1 MELRHLRYFVGVAEA
16 LSFTK
21 TAKKLHIAARTTMW
35 CFALLIKVRKIG
47 VEPDN
52 KRLARCANTAL
63 TQPRKAKQM
72 NTLNKETTWNPLREM
87 EEAQNRLH
95 RFFVGGFPI
104 TPGGGEIHSLAVADW
119 SPEVDISEDDQ
130 GYLLKADLPE
140 MKKDD
145 VRVTLED
152 GILSVSG
159 ERKCQKEDQKKKF
172 HRIERSFGTFRRSF
186 TLPEDADS
194 TKVTAEFRD
203 GVLKVHLPTTATP
216 KSKAIQVKV
225 A

>member
-1 MELRHLRYFVGVAEA
+1 
-16 LSFTK
+16 
-21 TAKKLHIAARTTMW
+21 
-35 CFALLIKVRKIG
+35 
-47 VEPDN
+47 
-52 KRLARCANTAL
+52 
-63 TQPRKAKQM
+63 M
-72 NTLNKETTWNPLREM
+72 NTLNKVIPWNPLRGM
-87 EEAQNRLH
+87 EEAQNRFNP
-95 RFFVGGFPI
+95 FFLAGFPNRM
-104 TPGGGEIHSLAVADW
+104 GSGEIHSLAVADW

-145 VRVTLED
+145 VRVTVED

-194 TKVTAEFRD
+194 TKVTADFHD
-203 GVLKVHLPTTATP
+203 GVLKVHLPTMTIAR
-216 KSKAIQVKV
+216 SKAIEVKV
-225 A
+225 K

>member
-1 MELRHLRYFVGVAEA
+1 M
-16 LSFTK
+16 
-21 TAKKLHIAARTTMW
+21 
-35 CFALLIKVRKIG
+35 
-47 VEPDN
+47 
-52 KRLARCANTAL
+52 AL
-63 TQPRKAKQM
+63 TESRKVNKM
-72 NTLNKETTWNPLREM
+72 NTLNIVITWNPLRQM
-87 EEAQNRLH
+87 EQATQNRFNP
-95 RFFVGGFPI
+95 FFLGGFPNRM
-104 TPGGGEIHSLAVADW
+104 GSGEIDSLAVADW
-119 SPEVDISEDDQ
+119 SPEVDISEDDR

-145 VRVTLED
+145 VRVTVED

-203 GVLKVHLPTTATP
+203 GVLKVHLPTTPVA
-216 KSKAIQVKV
+216 KSKATQVKV
-225 A
+225 T

>member
-1 MELRHLRYFVGVAEA
+1 
-16 LSFTK
+16 
-21 TAKKLHIAARTTMW
+21 
-35 CFALLIKVRKIG
+35 
-47 VEPDN
+47 
-52 KRLARCANTAL
+52 
-63 TQPRKAKQM
+63 M
-72 NTLNKETTWNPLREM
+72 NTLNKVITWNPLREM
-87 EEAQNRLH
+87 EEAPQNH
-95 RFFVGGFPI
+95 FNPFFLVGFPNRMASGE
-104 TPGGGEIHSLAVADW
+104 TPSLTVADW

-145 VRVTLED
+145 VRVTVED

-172 HRIERSFGTFRRSF
+172 HRIERCFGTFRRSF

-203 GVLKVHLPTTATP
+203 GVLKVHLPTRTTA
-216 KSKAIQVKV
+216 KSKATQVKV